1 MNDGWQAADA
11 KQGTLGKVLVFS
23 YAAEWEGQFYREKK
37 VMVYYKEIG
46 GAVVLLTVKVRYG
59 PSFQKG

>member
-1 MNDGWQAADA
+1 MAGRLLMQNRERWARC
-11 KQGTLGKVLVFS
+11 VVVS

-46 GAVVLLTVKVRYG
+46 GAVVLLTVKARYG